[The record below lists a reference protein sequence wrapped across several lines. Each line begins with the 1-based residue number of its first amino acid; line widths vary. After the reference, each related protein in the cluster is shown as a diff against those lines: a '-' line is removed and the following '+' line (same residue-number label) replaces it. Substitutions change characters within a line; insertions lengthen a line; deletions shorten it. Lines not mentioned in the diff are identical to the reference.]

1 MVKEVVAIIYEIIE
15 EIRNKSLTDKSGRAI
30 D

>member
-15 EIRNKSLTDKSGRAI
+15 EIKNKSLNDKSGRAI